1 MTSGVL
7 VVRRPKCVR
16 RIVVGFDGSPTFKRA
31 LAVVS
36 RLAPPR
42 NGQVPL
48 VTGVELMNT
57 RRSFG
62 RPRRNRPTRS
72 SWAPREEGIGHALF
86 GSTTQQVVRGATCPV
101 LTTRGT
107 VSEISPV

>member
-31 LAVVS
+31 LVMGAQGRGYRARVVWID
-36 RLAPPR
+36 
-42 NGQVPL
+42 
-48 VTGVELMNT
+48 NT
-57 RRSFG
+57 AG
-62 RPRRNRPTRS
+62 
-72 SWAPREEGIGHALF
+72 
-86 GSTTQQVVRGATCPV
+86 GAWRDVPV